1 MAGPL
6 TGLKVLDF
14 STLLP
19 GPYASMVLAD
29 LGADVLRVS
38 SGSRIDL
45 AEQFPPFIPGTKLS
59 ATTAWLGRGKQ
70 TMTLNLKDQQA
81 LKIVHQL
88 IKEYDIVLEQFRPGV
103 MEKFGLDYS
112 GMKKINPAIIYCSL
126 TGYGQTG
133 PVSMNAG
140 HDINY
145 IARSGL
151 MAHSG
156 RKESGPSLT
165 GMQIADVGSGSNNA
179 IIGILSA
186 VINRNNTGKG
196 QYIDISMA
204 DGVIAFNAIAGAS
217 FLAGGP
223 EPGRENGLINGGTLY
238 DFYETKDGKYI
249 SFGGLE
255 PQFFKAF
262 CETIGCEDL
271 ISQGV
276 APKNLPA
283 EKERVREIL
292 KSKTR
297 DEWTTIFQSVD
308 ACFEP
313 VLSLDEAVKDP
324 HTLEREMI
332 VELNAPDGTK
342 IKQVATPIIFSEAKP
357 EYNKIGDPTGTHT
370 KDVILKLGYS
380 ESDYEEFKKNDVFN

>member
-19 GPYASMVLAD
+19 GPYASMILAD

-38 SGSRIDL
+38 SGSRLDL
-45 AEQFPPFIPGTKLS
+45 VELFPPFLPGTKHS
-59 ATTAWLGRGKQ
+59 AIVAWLGRGKR
-70 TMTLNLKDQQA
+70 TMTLNLKDKQA
-81 LKIVHQL
+81 LEIVHKL

-103 MEKFGLDYS
+103 MGKFGLGYS
-112 GMKKINPAIIYCSL
+112 DVKKINPAIIYCSL

-151 MAHSG
+151 MDFSG

-165 GMQIADVGSGSNNA
+165 GMQIADVAAGSNNA
-179 IIGILSA
+179 VIGILSA

-196 QYIDISMA
+196 QYVDISML
-204 DGVIAFNAIAGAS
+204 DGVMAFNTIAGAG
-217 FLAGGP
+217 FLGGEK
-223 EPGRENGLINGGTLY
+223 EPKRETGLINGGSLY
-238 DFYETKDGKYI
+238 DFYETKDGKHI

-271 ISQGV
+271 IPQGV
-276 APKNLPA
+276 TPKNFSA
-283 EKERVREIL
+283 EKERVRNIL

-297 DEWTTIFQSVD
+297 DEWVKEFENVD
-308 ACFEP
+308 ACIEP
-313 VLSLDEAVKDP
+313 VLSLGEAAKDSQ
-324 HTLEREMI
+324 TIEREMV
-332 VELNAPDGTK
+332 VELECPDGTS
-342 IKQVATPIIFSEAKP
+342 IKQFATPITFSETKP
-357 EYNKIGDPTGTHT
+357 QYNKIGDPTGTHT
-370 KDVILKLGYS
+370 KEVMAELGYS
-380 ESDYEEFKKNDVFN
+380 DSEYEEFKKNDVFN